1 MTKITPLLL
10 LLIFLT
16 SCGQNA
22 SPATPPEPAA
32 LQMTIVTPEPLTPTP
47 QPSMDFPVI
56 GYFPDYRIL
65 NPYWAASLTDIIYFS
80 AEPRADGS
88 LDTSRLTEDNWHQL
102 REMKKQYGVR
112 LHVSIGGWER
122 DGGFV
127 EMTAS
132 PEARHSFIEN
142 LINFALTHDLDG
154 VDFDWEFP
162 ETDMQFENYVALLTE
177 THAAF
182 SGRGLL
188 VSVALPAESNF
199 PLGRLAVV
207 DRVHLMS
214 YDRGEKHATY
224 EQAVLDVQTFLD
236 AGIPADKLV
245 LGLPFYGRNTSPP
258 YKVLSYGEITSIYSP
273 LPDVDEVN
281 GVYFNGLTTIQEKM
295 CYGIES
301 GLGGFMVWEL
311 AHDATDA
318 TSLLQRIYQLA
329 KGIRPC

>member
-1 MTKITPLLL
+1 VGNATPLP
-10 LLIFLT
+10 
-16 SCGQNA
+16 S
-22 SPATPPEPAA
+22 PEPVV
-32 LQMTIVTPEPLTPTP
+32 LEMTFVTPEPSPPTP
-47 QPSMDFPVI
+47 QPLPDFPVI

-65 NPYWAASLTDIIYFS
+65 NPYWVKSLTDIIYFS
-80 AEPRADGS
+80 AEPRADGT
-88 LDTSRLTEDNWHQL
+88 LDTSRLSEETWQTLQKMKIESGTHNTQQAL
-102 REMKKQYGVR
+102 RIH
-112 LHVSIGGWER
+112 LSIGGWER

-127 EMTAS
+127 DMTAN
-132 PEARHSFIEN
+132 PEARRVFIEN
-142 LINFALTHDLDG
+142 LLQFSISHDLDG

-162 ETDMQFENYVALLTE
+162 ETDGQFANYIALLTE
-177 THAAF
+177 THAVF

-188 VSVALPAESNF
+188 VSVALPAELSF
-199 PLGRLAVV
+199 PLGEFAVV

-214 YDRGEKHATY
+214 YDRGEKHSTF
-224 EQAVLDVQTFLD
+224 EQAVLDVQSFLD
-236 AGIPADKLV
+236 AGIPADKLI

-273 LPDVDEVN
+273 PPDLDEVH
-281 GVYFNGLTTIQEKM
+281 GVYFNGLETIQKKM
-295 CYGIES
+295 CYGMEK